1 MRVYQSLVSNQY
13 EFQCPFCGEDFGSE
27 VIDLAK
33 HIGKEHDPSR
43 S

>member
-1 MRVYQSLVSNQY
+1 MSNQY
-13 EFQCPFCGEDFGSE
+13 EFECPFCGEDFGSE

>member
-1 MRVYQSLVSNQY
+1 MSDHF
-13 EFQCPFCGEDFGSE
+13 EFDCPYCGKDFGNA

-33 HIGKEHDPSR
+33 HIGEIHDSPR

>member
-1 MRVYQSLVSNQY
+1 VSNQF
-13 EFQCPFCGEDFGSE
+13 EFECPFCGKDFGHE

-33 HIGKEHDPSR
+33 HIGKQHDPSR

>member
-1 MRVYQSLVSNQY
+1 VSNQF
-13 EFQCPFCGEDFGSE
+13 EFQCPFCGKDFGTE

-33 HIGKEHDPSR
+33 HIGKKHDPSR